1 MCWRWNDCS
10 ATLKTLGSFCFVL
23 FFNRSMRVL
32 VARTAK
38 FLSTKICLYPTQP
51 GEHPRSLSHLGLNGF
66 EETFGKLAPTE

>member
-1 MCWRWNDCS
+1 MLEVERLLSYPKD
-10 ATLKTLGSFCFVL
+10 FEY
-23 FFNRSMRVL
+23 FFLNRSMRVL